1 MYACLS
7 VTCLKLKG
15 RLFCFVFGS
24 LPFFFFYYACP
35 RHQGRMSCHP
45 SIAPCS
51 IFRWTDTHAQL
62 PSVYVGRFS
71 TKFPSTQKQCQEHTP
86 RLDRKISRL
95 YHYLLRVY
103 VCLCVYKQHIY
114 THKSGS
120 QKIEEEL
127 HSGSD

>member
-1 MYACLS
+1 
-7 VTCLKLKG
+7 
-15 RLFCFVFGS
+15 
-24 LPFFFFYYACP
+24 
-35 RHQGRMSCHP
+35 MSCHP

-120 QKIEEEL
+120 QKNRRGATFGKRLKAVHENRVSL
-127 HSGSD
+127 H